1 MKNVVALD
9 TDIFTVA
16 DVFDAGA
23 CRELI
28 ARGEGLGFEAASV
41 ATAAGAQMLTHIR
54 NNDRVTWED
63 AAFTADLWS
72 RVRAYVPQEMNG
84 FGVVGLNPRLRFYR
98 YDVGQRF
105 KRHQDGRVQT
115 AEGWI
120 SRLSFLI
127 YLNEEYTGGETKFRD
142 YTHTPDGRLTNEIV
156 VVPQTGMGLFF
167 AHERKHEGAP
177 LLSGRKYLLR
187 TDVLYAGAP
196 EAENAVQ
203 ESH

>member
-9 TDIFTVA
+9 ADIFTVSA
-16 DVFDAGA
+16 VFDVEE

-28 ARGEGLGFEAASV
+28 ARGESIGFEAASV
-41 ATAAGAQMLTHIR
+41 ATASGAQMLTHIR

-63 AAFTADLWS
+63 ATFTADLWE
-72 RVRAYVPQEMNG
+72 RVRAYVPQQMDG
-84 FGVVGLNPRLRFYR
+84 FAVVGLNPRLRFYR

-115 AEGWI
+115 AEGQI

-127 YLNEEYTGGETKFRD
+127 YLNEEYTGGETRFRD
-142 YTHTPDGRLTNEIV
+142 YTHTPDGILTHEIV

-167 AHERKHEGAP
+167 VHERKHEGAS

-196 EAENAVQ
+196 AAENTVQ
-203 ESH
+203 EAP